1 MSPGTVSTER
11 KRRYVNVQK
20 PNFKKKKSN
29 TILKNLQ
36 YTNTSLLLS
45 LQNSISITCSRNFT
59 QQRTFIKS
67 GTSSVSI

>member
-67 GTSSVSI
+67 GTSSV

>member
-1 MSPGTVSTER
+1 MLPGTVSTER

-20 PNFKKKKSN
+20 PTLKKKSN

-36 YTNTSLLLS
+36 YRNTSLPLS
-45 LQNSISITCSRNFT
+45 LHNSINKTCLRNFT
-59 QQRTFIKS
+59 QQGTFIKN